1 VHHPHCQPH
10 MHMSRK
16 STRSL
21 KYKSFSIRAMV
32 MNADCAFDIIE
43 ANLLPLDLLLG
54 HANHKAHIG
63 TMSLVKLHCSQGL
76 LDRSEFDN
84 HAVRHQHLNS
94 KNSHNLPCRCFY
106 TSTTDLRGVKN
117 LKRCNKTG
125 RHTHTG
131 YSTISKAHNR
141 TYCWS

>member
-1 VHHPHCQPH
+1 

-32 MNADCAFDIIE
+32 INADCAFDIIE

-63 TMSLVKLHCSQGL
+63 TMSTCEVALQPGC
-76 LDRSEFDN
+76 
-84 HAVRHQHLNS
+84 
-94 KNSHNLPCRCFY
+94 
-106 TSTTDLRGVKN
+106 
-117 LKRCNKTG
+117 TG
-125 RHTHTG
+125 PFR
-131 YSTISKAHNR
+131 I
-141 TYCWS
+141 